1 MSSSDVVYNYTTEAG
16 SDGPTYSYRG
26 ICNSSYY
33 LLDESMTHYR
43 NDTGRGNVLRSAHPI
58 VRRIIVDSLHFS
70 VREMHIDGFRFDLAS
85 IFSRN
90 DDGSLNLEDPPII
103 SEITGSRIS
112 LRFATSP
119 RRGSRLVTSLAQLPR
134 QVLES
139 MEWKVSRRCS
149 CIRER

>member
-1 MSSSDVVYNYTTEAG
+1 
-16 SDGPTYSYRG
+16 
-26 ICNSSYY
+26 
-33 LLDESMTHYR
+33 MTHYR
-43 NDTGRGNVLRSAHPI
+43 NDTGTGNVLRSAHPI

-103 SEITGSRIS
+103 SEITGARIS

-119 RRGSRLVTSLAQLPR
+119 RRGSRLVTSLAAASPAGLG
-134 QVLES
+134 VNG
-139 MEWKVSRRCS
+139 MEGFETMFVHS
-149 CIRER
+149 